1 MEYSNINQQRRSV
14 NLFDSSVKIGEEEIE
29 SIFNEASLAP
39 SSFNL
44 QPWRVIIALTPD
56 IKARLQ
62 AVAFD
67 QKKVTQASAVLV
79 FFGNTKQY
87 LESEDVFSDGV
98 EKGYMKEE
106 AVEGTRQMANN
117 LYAGDKEIGFVS
129 RNVGLLAMN
138 FMLAAKD
145 RGWDTHA
152 MDGFDIEAV
161 KELFGLPDKYLPVML
176 VAIGKKLPTMNLLPR
191 AMRRSFED
199 VCEVR

>member
-1 MEYSNINQQRRSV
+1 MEYSNVNQQRRSV
-14 NLFDSSVKIGEEEIE
+14 NVFDSSVKIREEEIE
-29 SIFNEASLAP
+29 RIFEEAILAP

-56 IKARLQ
+56 IKARLKAAALNQ
-62 AVAFD
+62 EKVA
-67 QKKVTQASAVLV
+67 QASAVLV

-87 LESEDVFSDGV
+87 LESEDVLSDGV
-98 EKGYMKEE
+98 KKGYLEE
-106 AVEGTRQMANN
+106 EKVEGTRQMAIN
-117 LYAGDKEIGFVS
+117 LYAGEKEIGFVS

-138 FMLAAKD
+138 FMLTAKN

-161 KELFGLPDKYLPVML
+161 KKLFDLPEKYLPVML
-176 VAIGKKLPTMNLLPR
+176 VAIGKKLPTMELLPR
-191 AMRRSFED
+191 AMRRSFDD